1 MWLRANGTKRIV
13 DEEEIEL
20 TDLLSLPNLAL
31 STLLRIKSELLQ
43 EEDKHD
49 FVRPE
54 AITMSIVVPIL

>member
-1 MWLRANGTKRIV
+1 
-13 DEEEIEL
+13 
-20 TDLLSLPNLAL
+20 LAL